1 MKKLTLIAATLALA
15 GCSSMSTVSTNSDQI
30 DWQKV
35 QAVDNWARTTGATVV
50 WLNYPQLKSEVTKQQ

>member
-1 MKKLTLIAATLALA
+1 
-15 GCSSMSTVSTNSDQI
+15 MSTVSTNFDQV

-35 QAVDNWARTTGATVV
+35 QTVDNWARTTGATVV